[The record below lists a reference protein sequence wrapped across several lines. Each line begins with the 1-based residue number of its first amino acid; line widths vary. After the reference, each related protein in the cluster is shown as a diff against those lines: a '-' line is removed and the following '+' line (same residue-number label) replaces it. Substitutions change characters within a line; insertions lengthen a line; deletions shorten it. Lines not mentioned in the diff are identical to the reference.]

1 MADSLAYT
9 AEKTL
14 RDNAERIPA
23 DLKERV
29 EARIKDVRDALAGA
43 DGDAIRSAAE
53 ALSTSMQEIGQAV
66 YGGASG
72 APSGDGAAEGQGE
85 SAGTVEGEFREV

>member
-14 RDNAERIPA
+14 RDNAERIPSE
-23 DLKERV
+23 LKERV
-29 EARIKDVRDALAGA
+29 EARIKDVREALSA
-43 DGDAIRSAAE
+43 DDVERLRSASE
-53 ALSTSMQEIGQAV
+53 ALSTAMQEIGQAV

-72 APSGDGAAEGQGE
+72 AASADATPEDRGE
-85 SAGTVEGEFREV
+85 PAGTVEGEFREV